1 MNPESTITVNG
12 DPLPW
17 REGMTV
23 RDVLKAKNCTFR
35 MLAVW
40 VDDRPVE
47 RDRFD
52 AAQVAE
58 GAKVQVLHMISGG

>member
-1 MNPESTITVNG
+1 MSQEPTIIVNG

-17 REGMTV
+17 KEGMTV
-23 RDVLKAKNCTFR
+23 RDVLKAKNFTFR

-40 VDDRPVE
+40 IDDRPVE

-52 AAQVAE
+52 FTRIAE